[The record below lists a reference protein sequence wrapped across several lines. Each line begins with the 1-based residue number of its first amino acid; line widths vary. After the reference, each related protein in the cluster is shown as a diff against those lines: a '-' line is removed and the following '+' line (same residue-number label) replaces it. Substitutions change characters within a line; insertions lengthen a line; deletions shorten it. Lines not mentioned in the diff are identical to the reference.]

1 MLTVVEQLDELGQA
15 IVNIAAIVP
24 KGMVVF
30 VPSYDFL
37 NQAQTR
43 WQKSGMIKRLAAKKE
58 VRLSRAG
65 VSTFQH

>member
-1 MLTVVEQLDELGQA
+1 MSFQQLDELGQA

-37 NQAQTR
+37 NQVQAR
-43 WQKSGMIKRLAAKKE
+43 WQKSGMIKRLAVKKE
-58 VRLSRAG
+58 VRSSRPHAP
-65 VSTFQH
+65 TFRH